1 MPLAARMQTAARVAV
16 VAGAAYVAD
25 LWFND
30 DLSAL
35 TRRFRRKLPVDEQQ
49 HRPRVLVL
57 GSGFGAL
64 NLVRRLHADQFQVT
78 VVSPRNYFTFTP
90 MLSRAMSGTVDASSI
105 TEPFRKYCRRSNV
118 ERVKFV
124 EAEALS
130 IHPDEKRVVCRDSS
144 MGPSRLQQLSDVEA
158 AADEALHGDR
168 TLSLDYDYLVVAVG
182 SEPRSFKVPGALEH
196 GFVLR
201 DVVDSQRIRNHV
213 LDCFEAAAMPGQSDE
228 AIDKLLHFVVVGG
241 GFSGCEV
248 CAAVPRRRLHARL
261 SHVILCLLQAAAE
274 LHDFVTGDL
283 LNLFPEFKGRVKVSL
298 VEAQG
303 HVLPAMASPLA
314 SYAADAFKRQGIQVL
329 AGRTATAV
337 TPEYVSLKHEDGSE
351 AQVGTSTVIWTT
363 GNGVREVVK
372 DLGRRIGGTQLVCD
386 RGVAVDKFLRVKGG
400 DGSVWAIGD
409 CASSGLPPDA
419 AVATQQGAYLA
430 KVFNTCAELMYDRVL
445 PHNQLMQR
453 TLPATASTDAERATE
468 GSESDGGAAADAA
481 GAGAGAG
488 AGASEASVSDDDDM
502 LDGLP
507 AFSYKTRGIMGYVGD
522 KDAVFTTPLDDKS
535 DVMVSGATA
544 WLLYRSVFFS
554 RLLSARNRAYVTADV
569 LKSKL
574 FGRNV
579 SRW

>member
-248 CAAVPRRRLHARL
+248 CAAVPRRRCMPACLMSSCVCCRPLRSSTTL
-261 SHVILCLLQAAAE
+261 SLATCWTCSQSSRAASRFLWWKPRATFCPPWRR
-274 LHDFVTGDL
+274 H
-283 LNLFPEFKGRVKVSL
+283 
-298 VEAQG
+298 
-303 HVLPAMASPLA
+303 LPPT
-314 SYAADAFKRQGIQVL
+314 RQM
-329 AGRTATAV
+329 
-337 TPEYVSLKHEDGSE
+337 P
-351 AQVGTSTVIWTT
+351 
-363 GNGVREVVK
+363 
-372 DLGRRIGGTQLVCD
+372 
-386 RGVAVDKFLRVKGG
+386 
-400 DGSVWAIGD
+400 
-409 CASSGLPPDA
+409 SSGRASKYLP
-419 AVATQQGAYLA
+419 GA
-430 KVFNTCAELMYDRVL
+430 
-445 PHNQLMQR
+445 P
-453 TLPATASTDAERATE
+453 
-468 GSESDGGAAADAA
+468 
-481 GAGAGAG
+481 
-488 AGASEASVSDDDDM
+488 
-502 LDGLP
+502 
-507 AFSYKTRGIMGYVGD
+507 
-522 KDAVFTTPLDDKS
+522 
-535 DVMVSGATA
+535 
-544 WLLYRSVFFS
+544 
-554 RLLSARNRAYVTADV
+554 RLL
-569 LKSKL
+569 
-574 FGRNV
+574 
-579 SRW
+579 